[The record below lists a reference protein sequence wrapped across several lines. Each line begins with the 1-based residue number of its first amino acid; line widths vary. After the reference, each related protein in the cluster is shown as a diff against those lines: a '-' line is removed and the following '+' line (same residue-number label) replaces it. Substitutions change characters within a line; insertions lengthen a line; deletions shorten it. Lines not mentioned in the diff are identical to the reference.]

1 MKREVGP
8 STASS
13 PLPPEEAFDLLL
25 REYVHTAEQLA
36 VAVGRLDTRRAVLPQ
51 LHPTPAKRPR
61 PVATAA
67 SALQRQKLRA
77 LVRAHLA
84 EVMPHSDPHRP
95 GAADALG
102 STPTPAAAP

>member
-1 MKREVGP
+1 MLGP

-95 GAADALG
+95 GAADAPG
-102 STPTPAAAP
+102 STPTLAAAP